1 MSEIILI
8 NVSGQDQPGLT
19 SSLMGILAEYEVDIL
34 DIGQAMIHDTLS
46 LGMLVKVP
54 EAASMS
60 PVLKDVLFH
69 IHDKG
74 MQVRFTPVS
83 EEQYANWVE
92 GAGRPRY
99 IFTLLGRRI
108 TADHI
113 GRMASVITENDLNIE
128 DIVRLSGREPL
139 YKSSGQQSRACI
151 ELTVRGQPVDLDA
164 MKQRFLEISQQFDVD
179 IAFQEDSIWRRNR
192 RLVVF
197 DMDSTLIQQ
206 EVIDELAD
214 RAGVGDEV
222 RGITERAMQGEL
234 DFRESLRRRVALL
247 EGLDESV
254 LEDVAENLSLT
265 EGAERLI
272 RTLKTFG
279 YRTAIISGG
288 FSYFGRYLQRKLG
301 VEYVHANDLEVRDR
315 KVTGRVTGQIVDGER
330 KAQLL
335 REIAAAENL
344 AMDQTIA
351 VGDGANDLPML
362 RLAGLGIAF
371 RAKPLV
377 KQNARQ
383 SLSALGL
390 DGILYLIGIKDAE
403 AADEVVRQNDAS
415 ARN

>member
-8 NVSGQDQPGLT
+8 NVSGQDKPGLT
-19 SSLMGILAEYEVDIL
+19 SSLMGILAEYNVGIL

-46 LGMLVKVP
+46 LGMLIKVP
-54 EAASMS
+54 EQSQLS

-69 IHDKG
+69 IHHLG

-83 EEQYANWVE
+83 EADYGLWVQ

-108 TADHI
+108 EADHI
-113 GRMASVITENDLNIE
+113 ARIAAVITENNLNIE
-128 DIVRLSGREPL
+128 DVVRLSGREPM
-139 YKSSGQQSRACI
+139 YVNSGHQSRACI

-164 MKQRFLEISQQFDVD
+164 MKQRFLEISQEVEID
-179 IAFQEDSIWRRNR
+179 IAFQEDSVWRRNR

-206 EVIDELAD
+206 EVIDELAK
-214 RAGVGDEV
+214 RAGVGEEV
-222 RGITERAMQGEL
+222 SAVTEAAMQGEI
-234 DFRESLRRRVALL
+234 DFGESLRRRVSLL
-247 EGLDESV
+247 EGLDGAV
-254 LEDVAENLSLT
+254 LEDVARNLSLT

-279 YRTAIISGG
+279 FKTAIISGG
-288 FSYFGRYLQRKLG
+288 FSYFGRHLQQHLG
-301 VEYVHANDLEVRDR
+301 VDYVYANELEVRD
-315 KVTGRVTGQIVDGER
+315 GRVTGKVLGQVVDGER

-335 REIAAAENL
+335 REIAEAEGL
-344 AMDQTIA
+344 SLEQTIA

-371 RAKPLV
+371 RAKPVV
-377 KQNARQ
+377 KRNARQ
-383 SLSALGL
+383 SLSTVGL

-403 AADEVVRQNDAS
+403 TVEHAVGPDPFS
-415 ARN
+415 A

>member
-8 NVSGQDQPGLT
+8 NVSGEDKRGLT
-19 SSLMGILAEYEVDIL
+19 SSLMAILAEYNVGIL

-54 EAASMS
+54 DQAKLS

-69 IHDKG
+69 IHHLG

-83 EEQYANWVE
+83 EEDYEQWVQ

-108 TADHI
+108 EADHI
-113 GRMASVITENDLNIE
+113 ARIAAVITENDLNIE

-139 YKSSGQQSRACI
+139 YKNTGQQSRACI
-151 ELTVRGQPVDLDA
+151 ELTVRGQPLDLDA
-164 MKQRFLEISQQFDVD
+164 MKQRFLEISQQLDID
-179 IAFQEDSIWRRNR
+179 IAFQEDSVWRRNR
-192 RLVVF
+192 RLVAF

-206 EVIDELAD
+206 EVIDELAK
-214 RAGVGDEV
+214 RAGVGEEV
-222 RGITERAMQGEL
+222 SAVTEAAMQGEL
-234 DFRESLRRRVALL
+234 DFSESLRRRVRLL
-247 EGLDESV
+247 RGLDESV
-254 LEDVAENLSLT
+254 LEDVARNLSLT

-272 RTLKTFG
+272 RTLKIFG

-288 FSYFGRYLQRKLG
+288 FSYFGRHLQQRLG
-301 VEYVHANDLEVRDR
+301 VDYVHANELEVKDG
-315 KVTGRVTGQIVDGER
+315 KVTGEVPGPVVDGER

-335 REIAAAENL
+335 REIAGAEGL
-344 AMDQTIA
+344 SLDQTIA

-377 KQNARQ
+377 KRNARQ
-383 SLSALGL
+383 SLSTLGL
-390 DGILYLIGIKDAE
+390 DGILYLIGIKDTDAV
-403 AADEVVRQNDAS
+403 DELQP
-415 ARN
+415 ARPD

>member
-8 NVSGQDQPGLT
+8 NVSGEDQPGLT

-54 EAASMS
+54 EQARLS

-74 MQVRFTPVS
+74 MQVRFTPIS
-83 EEQYANWVE
+83 DEQYAHWVE

-113 GRMASVITENDLNIE
+113 ARMAAVITENDLNIE

-151 ELTVRGQPVDLDA
+151 ELTVRGQPLDLDS
-164 MKQRFLEISQQFDVD
+164 MKQRFLEISQQLDVD

-214 RAGVGDEV
+214 RAGVGEQV
-222 RGITERAMQGEL
+222 RAITEQAMHGEL

-247 EGLDESV
+247 EGLDAGV
-254 LEDVAENLSLT
+254 LEDVARNLSLT

-288 FSYFGRYLQRKLG
+288 FSYFGRYLQGKLG
-301 VEYVHANDLEVRDR
+301 VDYVHANELELADGR
-315 KVTGRVTGQIVDGER
+315 VTGRVTGEIVDGER
-330 KAQLL
+330 KALLL

-344 AMDQTIA
+344 ALDQVIA

-371 RAKPLV
+371 RAKPVV
-377 KQNARQ
+377 KQSARQ
-383 SLSALGL
+383 SLSTLGL

-403 AADEVVRQNDAS
+403 AADEVVR
-415 ARN
+415 RNG

>member
-83 EEQYANWVE
+83 EAQYAHWVE

-139 YKSSGQQSRACI
+139 YKSSGSQSRACI

-206 EVIDELAD
+206 EVIDELAE

-222 RGITERAMQGEL
+222 RGITELAMQGEL

-254 LEDVAENLSLT
+254 LEDVARNLSLT

-288 FSYFGRYLQRKLG
+288 FSYFGRHLQRQLG
-301 VEYVHANDLEVRDR
+301 VDYVHANDLEVRDG
-315 KVTGRVTGQIVDGER
+315 KVTGRVTGQVVDGER

-371 RAKPLV
+371 RAKPVV

-403 AADEVVRQNDAS
+403 AADEVVRQNDA
-415 ARN
+415 ATQH